1 MITLLW
7 CLLWVQS
14 LPLSLLSSFL
24 LCVLCVLR
32 VSWLWWTSLP
42 TVGLTAR
49 GAPLWPLC
57 VSADQGR
64 GGAVVGAG
72 WAWTGWIAMMMTM
85 SAMASLVFCKL
96 RCCGCLR
103 NLWERLSCFAKSTEL
118 ICRTNCYVL
127 NIQRLQFFGKNNS
140 TKDVFNC
147 LWFEMN
153 MKLILWLS
161 LWMTSALSNSLE
173 ITNMHVQGV
182 SWIFVK

>member
-1 MITLLW
+1 MIILLW

-42 TVGLTAR
+42 TVGLIAR
-49 GAPLWPLC
+49 GTPLWPLC
-57 VSADQGR
+57 VSAEQG
-64 GGAVVGAG
+64 GEGAVVGAG
-72 WAWTGWIAMMMTM
+72 WAWRGWIAVLMEM

-96 RCCGCLR
+96 RCCWCLR

-127 NIQRLQFFGKNNS
+127 IIQRLQF
-140 TKDVFNC
+140 
-147 LWFEMN
+147 LP
-153 MKLILWLS
+153 
-161 LWMTSALSNSLE
+161 E
-173 ITNMHVQGV
+173 ITEEKNLSIVYGLKWTWNSSYGWAFEWH
-182 SWIFVK
+182 SATH

>member
-1 MITLLW
+1 MITFFW

-64 GGAVVGAG
+64 GGSGCGGGLGLDGFGLQWWWQWVL
-72 WAWTGWIAMMMTM
+72 WLPWFN
-85 SAMASLVFCKL
+85 ASLGAAGAWGIYGSK
-96 RCCGCLR
+96 
-103 NLWERLSCFAKSTEL
+103 LSCFAKSTEVT
-118 ICRTNCYVL
+118 CRTNCYVL
-127 NIQRLQFFGKNNS
+127 NIRRLQFFAK
-140 TKDVFNC
+140 KKEKMCFKC
-147 LWFEMN
+147 LWFEMTT
-153 MKLILWLS
+153 KLILWLS

-182 SWIFVK
+182 SWIFVN